1 MQAIGNHFRVKLE
14 DIAIKM
20 TLYMMSLYNLYIA
33 VVLGV
38 IKRNLFVTC
47 FFPPDFGFS
56 PIIWTK
62 KMEY

>member
-1 MQAIGNHFRVKLE
+1 LGTVKQAIGSHFRVKLE

-20 TLYMMSLYNLYIA
+20 ALCTMLLYKLYIA

-38 IKRNLFVTC
+38 IKRTLFVTC

-56 PIIWTK
+56 PII
-62 KMEY
+62 